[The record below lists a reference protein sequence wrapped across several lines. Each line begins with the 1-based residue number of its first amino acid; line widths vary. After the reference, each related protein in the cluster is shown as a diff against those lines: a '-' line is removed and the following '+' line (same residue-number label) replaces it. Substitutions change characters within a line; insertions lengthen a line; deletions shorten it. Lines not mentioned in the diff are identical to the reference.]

1 VRMGRGYATEAAR
14 AALDDVFTRCG
25 LTRVLAY
32 TSADNHRS
40 RAVMARLS
48 LERTP
53 ALDYSEPDGPRIWHE
68 LVWVATPRGGEE

>member
-1 VRMGRGYATEAAR
+1 
-14 AALDDVFTRCG
+14 
-25 LTRVLAY
+25 
-32 TSADNHRS
+32 
-40 RAVMARLS
+40 MARLS